1 MKDITKEILDTVC
14 DDVCVAVR
22 KHNYRD
28 NDKKATKEEIQT
40 KFSWETVK
48 DARDWVNVN
57 NNKLPRGYSSDVLL
71 YPDGGL
77 LRHIQKRVPPPL
89 SSRARAEPNI
99 FIWLGDLN
107 TERAVATTDLEGW
120 TMQIQMEIAER
131 ELSGALP
138 SIPVIQNAL
147 MVSNE
152 RRRRRKKSVK
162 TTANGREW
170 VVPEDEF
177 ADGYDRRFALVNYP
191 NKRGKIRLPNRGLIL
206 DIDFFRADGVSV
218 YDEWRQRFEGIS
230 EFDDPGPPRAD
241 FGDYEISLGATI
253 ITFQVTF
260 NTYKA
265 GHEPRVCVM
274 VDSEGNIEQKKDE
287 DGNPTGYAIVSNQ
300 GNIEEIVPI
309 DENDEPQEVGGL
321 FIY

>member
-1 MKDITKEILDTVC
+1 MPVIGSD
-14 DDVCVAVR
+14 
-22 KHNYRD
+22 
-28 NDKKATKEEIQT
+28 
-40 KFSWETVK
+40 
-48 DARDWVNVN
+48 VN

-147 MVSNE
+147 MVGNE

-162 TTANGREW
+162 TTANGRKW

-218 YDEWRQRFEGIS
+218 YDEWRQRFGGVSSAIAG
-230 EFDDPGPPRAD
+230 DINAQVRPGALSPGRATAD
-241 FGDYEISLGATI
+241 LDSYEVSLGATI

-260 NTYKA
+260 NTYRA
-265 GHEPRVCVM
+265 GHEPRVCVL
-274 VDSEGNIEQKKDE
+274 VDE
-287 DGNPTGYAIVSNQ
+287 DGNISPEMKENENGDLVPTGYARVSDRPRREKIEGTDPVEYNEY
-300 GNIEEIVPI
+300 GIEEIVPI
-309 DENDEPQEVGGL
+309 DENNEPQEVGGL